1 MVVGSLGDIIF
12 EVSSATIKTL
22 QSINWNGSANIQTHT
37 RHLDNSLTEFTG
49 VSPDGFTFSIKLSK
63 YLGVDPMIDI
73 VKIFNYERSG
83 TTLPL
88 TIGLKPYGK
97 YRWLIKSHK
106 TKIEHTD
113 GRGNITS
120 ATVDVT
126 LTEYTKE

>member
-1 MVVGSLGDIIF
+1 MIIGSLGDIVF
-12 EVSSATIKTL
+12 GVSNSVVKTL
-22 QSINWNGSANIQTHT
+22 QNINWSGSANIQTHT

-49 VSPDGFTFSIKLSK
+49 VNPDGFTFSIKLSK
-63 YLGVDPMIDI
+63 YLGVDPMVDI
-73 VKIFNYERSG
+73 AKIFNYERSG

-88 TIGLKPYGK
+88 TIGSKAYGK

-106 TKIEHTD
+106 AKIEHTD

-120 ATVDVT
+120 AIVDVT